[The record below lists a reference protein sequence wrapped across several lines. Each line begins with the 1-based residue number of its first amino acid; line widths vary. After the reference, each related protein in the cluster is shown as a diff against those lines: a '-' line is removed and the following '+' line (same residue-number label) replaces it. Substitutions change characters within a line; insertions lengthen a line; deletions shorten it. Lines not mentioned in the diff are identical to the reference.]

1 MIDIKIIRENPS
13 EIKKMILNRNMEYD
27 VDYLSKI
34 DEERR
39 VLVNESQ
46 QMKRNRNLIA
56 NEISTLKKKN
66 QDASKK
72 ISEMKILS
80 DKITESDERIRELDN
95 NIEELFSKMPNI
107 IHNSVPL
114 GKDENDNKI
123 ISSWGNIKELKYSK
137 DHISLGKEL
146 DLIDIDRA
154 GKVAGSR
161 FYYLKGDL
169 VRLKHALINYS
180 FDFIQEKGFSL
191 IQPPYALRK
200 DALNGSIIF
209 SDFEEV
215 IYKIE
220 DEDLYLIATSEHAIP
235 AMHMNEVF
243 QKDVI
248 PLKYSGI
255 SPCFRKEAGAHGKD
269 TKGIFRVHQF
279 EKIEQFIFSEPE
291 DSWNQL
297 ENIVSNTQEIFRN
310 LELPHRVV
318 LLCTGDLGKIS
329 SKTYDVE
336 LWFPSHKKYREAAS
350 CSNCTDYQS
359 RGLGIKYRNKPHEE
373 SKFVHTLNGTLIA
386 VERTLIAIIENYQ
399 LENGEIEIPKV
410 LQKYMGN
417 TKIIKNK

>member
-1 MIDIKIIRENPS
+1 MIDIKRIRENPS
-13 EIKKMILNRNMEYD
+13 EIKKMIVNRNMEYD
-27 VDYLSKI
+27 IDYFLKI

-39 VLVNESQ
+39 ILVNETQ
-46 QMKRNRNLIA
+46 QRKRSRNLMA
-56 NEISTLKKKN
+56 NEISSLKKEN
-66 QDASKK
+66 QDNSTK

-80 DKITESDERIRELDN
+80 DKINQTDEKIRKLDN
-95 NIEELFSKMPNI
+95 EVDELLSKLPNI

-114 GKDENDNKI
+114 GKDETDNKN
-123 ISSWGNIKELKYSK
+123 ISSWGDIKKSKYSD
-137 DHISLGKEL
+137 DHINLGKEL
-146 DLIDIDRA
+146 DLIDINRA

-161 FYYLKGDL
+161 FYYLKGNL
-169 VRLKHALINYS
+169 VRLKHALMSYS
-180 FDFIQEKGFSL
+180 LDFIQEKGFNI

-200 DALNGSIIF
+200 EALNGSIIF

-220 DEDLYLIATSEHAIP
+220 NEDLYLIATSEHAIA

-279 EKIEQFIFSEPE
+279 EKIEQFIFSEPD

-310 LELPHRVV
+310 LELPHRVI

-329 SKTYDVE
+329 AKTYDIE

-359 RGLGIKYRNKPHEE
+359 RGLSIKYRNKPHEE
-373 SKFVHTLNGTLIA
+373 SKFIHTLNGTLIA
-386 VERTLIAIIENYQ
+386 VERTLIAIMENYQ

-417 TKIIKNK
+417 TKIIRK